1 MSSKKEDTGVYYIDC
16 MQCQSCF
23 NHIGIKRYADLIDMK
38 EYWDHDYVKGGRMMH
53 TLHMAALVNL
63 SCHSYH
69 NESFYVWPTVIDLS
83 VPDKSASSVEKRN
96 VAKNILGISKPE
108 NVIPAGLDLVAV
120 CYKEIH
126 FMAITF
132 GRAPPRLKKNTN
144 KDWLLSIYD
153 SLLSSSKN
161 YYEEFEAFFEKFS
174 IDPSSVE
181 IILEDCVK
189 QKDATS
195 CGFHAYYNFF
205 NVLCNNQDDCI
216 EAKMLM
222 KSVKGDKDAVMRQ
235 FTVENY
241 RKLIQYHAG
250 DLIQFGNKIKE
261 ETNSMNVDTWL
272 VMMLVVMK

>member
-83 VPDKSASSVEKRN
+83 VPDKSASAVEKRN

-132 GRAPPRLKKNTN
+132 GRAPPRLKKIQTRIGYYPFMTACYQAVRTTTRNLKHFLRN
-144 KDWLLSIYD
+144 
-153 SLLSSSKN
+153 SLLTHHQ
-161 YYEEFEAFFEKFS
+161 
-174 IDPSSVE
+174 
-181 IILEDCVK
+181 L
-189 QKDATS
+189 
-195 CGFHAYYNFF
+195 
-205 NVLCNNQDDCI
+205 
-216 EAKMLM
+216 
-222 KSVKGDKDAVMRQ
+222 
-235 FTVENY
+235 
-241 RKLIQYHAG
+241 KL
-250 DLIQFGNKIKE
+250 F
-261 ETNSMNVDTWL
+261 
-272 VMMLVVMK
+272 